1 MIRMALRTIISLW
14 LKNLFV
20 IAKSG
25 KLFVL
30 VFMKNLIVVESICKA
45 KDFRNEMKMSTNSSS

>member
-1 MIRMALRTIISLW
+1 MALRTIISLW

-45 KDFRNEMKMSTNSSS
+45 KDFKNEMKMSTNSSS